1 MIYDYIIIGA
11 GIAGLNAARLLPK
24 NKRVLILHGLNG
36 SSYPHWQAHLAMD
49 LIKEDFVVSFPELP
63 NKNSPNLEAWK
74 EFLKVELE
82 HFKPDIVVCHSLA
95 NILWFH
101 ICDELDI
108 NLDKLMLV
116 APVRNEVLEDAKSFF
131 PYPESKNLKAKE
143 IIMAA
148 STNDPYMSLEEAIA
162 LQSKLN
168 IGMKIMEDAGH
179 INAASGFGKLD
190 CALDWIKREEV
201 CEKQE

>member
-1 MIYDYIIIGA
+1 MK
-11 GIAGLNAARLLPK
+11 K

-49 LIKEDFVVSFPELP
+49 LIKEDFIVSFPELP
-63 NKNSPNLEAWK
+63 NKNSPDLEVWK

-82 HFKPDIVVCHSLA
+82 HFKPDMVVCHSLA

-148 STNDPYMSLEEAIA
+148 STNDPYMSLEEAIS

-179 INAASGFGKLD
+179 INPTSGYGKLD

>member
-1 MIYDYIIIGA
+1 MK
-11 GIAGLNAARLLPK
+11 K

-101 ICDELDI
+101 FCKNLDI
-108 NLDKLMLV
+108 NLEKLMLV
-116 APVRNEVLEDAKSFF
+116 APVRDKKLSEAPSFF
-131 PYPESKNLKAKE
+131 PYPIPKDLKSNE
-143 IIMAA
+143 IIMAC
-148 STNDPYMSLEEAIA
+148 SSNDPYMSLEEAIA

-168 IGMKIMEDAGH
+168 IGMKIMENAGH
-179 INAASGFGKLD
+179 INASAGFGKLD
-190 CALDWIKREEV
+190 CALDWIKAGNETLV
-201 CEKQE
+201 SSK

>member
-1 MIYDYIIIGA
+1 MKFINIE
-11 GIAGLNAARLLPK
+11 LKMKK

-63 NKNSPNLEAWK
+63 NKNSPDLKAWK

-101 ICDELDI
+101 LCDELDM

-179 INAASGFGKLD
+179 INPTSGYGKLD

>member
-1 MIYDYIIIGA
+1 MKFINME
-11 GIAGLNAARLLPK
+11 LKMKK

-74 EFLKVELE
+74 EFLKVELD